1 MTNGGPAGSSAS
13 VIHYIYQ
20 SAIIRHA
27 MGYASAVSILLFVVI
42 LLVTV
47 VQRTLLGERVR
58 G

>member
-1 MTNGGPAGSSAS
+1 MTNGGPAGSSSS

-27 MGYASAVSILLFVVI
+27 MGYASAVSILLFLAI
-42 LLVTV
+42 IAITV
-47 VQRTLLGERVR
+47 VQRYAIRERGR